1 MGKNERFLKVI
12 VGNPK
17 EKTRFYE
24 RTERNE
30 MDARKIFERGLDLN
44 GLVQR
49 LTGELVNMANKPL
62 E

>member
-1 MGKNERFLKVI
+1 VGKNERFLKVI

-24 RTERNE
+24 RTELNE

-44 GLVQR
+44 GLV
-49 LTGELVNMANKPL
+49 
-62 E
+62 